1 MVFPH
6 PMDPMAMMV
15 FLYPM
20 DPMMFFLYPKDPI
33 IMMIFLCPMDSM
45 MVFLYP
51 MNPMM
56 VFPYPMMV
64 FPYGSYD
71 GLSLSMAIFLTSGLL
86 SCISSCCP
94 LLLYSFDFC
103 PSSFVLVMSLHV
115 PILCICMS
123 GPQYTAC
130 TYSTSVSADP
140 TVSYLGIT

>member
-1 MVFPH
+1 MMVFPH

-56 VFPYPMMV
+56 VFPYPMDPMMV

-71 GLSLSMAIFLTSGLL
+71 GLSLPMAIFLTSGLL

-103 PSSFVLVMSLHV
+103 PSSFVLVMSLY
-115 PILCICMS
+115 
-123 GPQYTAC
+123 QYC
-130 TYSTSVSADP
+130 VSA
-140 TVSYLGIT
+140 

>member
-20 DPMMFFLYPKDPI
+20 DPMMVFLYPKDPI
-33 IMMIFLCPMDSM
+33 MMIFLYPMDSM

-51 MNPMM
+51 MNPTMVFSYPMDPMM
-56 VFPYPMMV
+56 VFPYP
-64 FPYGSYD
+64 
-71 GLSLSMAIFLTSGLL
+71 MAIFLTSGLL

-103 PSSFVLVMSLHV
+103 PSSFVLVMSLY
-115 PILCICMS
+115 
-123 GPQYTAC
+123 QYC
-130 TYSTSVSADP
+130 VSA
-140 TVSYLGIT
+140 